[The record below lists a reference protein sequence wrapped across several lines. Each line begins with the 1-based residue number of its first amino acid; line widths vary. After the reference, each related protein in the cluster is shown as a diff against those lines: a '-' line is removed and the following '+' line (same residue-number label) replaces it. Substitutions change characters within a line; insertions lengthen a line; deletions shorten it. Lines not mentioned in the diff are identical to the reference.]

1 MQRNDKTNFPSKL
14 RIRDWRKSKRGEAQK
29 IKIKRL
35 ANCSSG
41 SRLEL
46 FVIKWDDLPPWEP
59 ENWTT
64 QAVPAAKKLMTHLL
78 SAAAQPPSPK
88 TFWSV
93 PEHKEDNYSAQR
105 FENTFQRDL
114 SRFKRCGSSGE
125 AAFIAVDLQTL
136 GKKTQN
142 FENKYSKI
150 CIGIFRSE
158 SSKK

>member
-1 MQRNDKTNFPSKL
+1 MQRNDKTNFRSKL
-14 RIRDWRKSKRGEAQK
+14 RIRDWPKSKRGEAQK

-41 SRLEL
+41 SIICHKIGWPTPMRTWKLNDPSRTSGQET
-46 FVIKWDDLPPWEP
+46 DDPPP
-59 ENWTT
+59 
-64 QAVPAAKKLMTHLL
+64 LCCG
-78 SAAAQPPSPK
+78 PSPTPK
-88 TFWSV
+88 PFWSV
-93 PEHKEDNYSAQR
+93 PEHIEDNYSAQR

-114 SRFKRCGSSGE
+114 SRFKRCGSFGE
-125 AAFIAVDLQTL
+125 TAFIAVDLQTL

-150 CIGIFRSE
+150 CTGIFRSE